1 MAVQVK
7 QGSAG
12 RVAGCVAAAWALLVL
27 ATPAVAHNINPVERP
42 DVGSWATRYLASK
55 ISDPVHETMTM
66 LAYDC
71 HARPHEC
78 QGSPEQFDRIRDG
91 KRLAFLVTGV
101 EWNDDPSLMLLG
113 DVADIAKWRKWM
125 LDAEDKAKCQ
135 DRYAPAPCV
144 GVEVSDDLLY
154 RSHYGDLQFLHAMAS
169 SETESAEETR
179 RKMLAWAKFAYQVGV
194 RQIDPKTTLAQLP
207 EINAL
212 IQRPGWNV
220 HYLFARNVDRSASIR
235 KIAIG
240 SLLHLIQDSYSDAH
254 AARVNGCE
262 ALSHD
267 KGAILNFRLYKYQNP
282 DEHKEADIRPTWLDK
297 GDLSDRNPVWASA
310 RLLNHWFDGDDWDT
324 VVEPFL
330 RNEIWPLADER
341 AVADAGDIECFA
353 G

>member
-1 MAVQVK
+1 MRAVMLVLLAIA
-7 QGSAG
+7 GSA
-12 RVAGCVAAAWALLVL
+12 VVQ
-27 ATPAVAHNINPVERP
+27 AHNINPVERP
-42 DVGSWATRYLASK
+42 DVSRWPTRYLAAK
-55 ISDPVHETMTM
+55 ISEPVHETMTM

-78 QGSPEQFDRIRDG
+78 TGSPEQFDRIRDG

-113 DVADIAKWRKWM
+113 DMADIVKWRKWM
-125 LDAEDKAKCQ
+125 LDAEDKAKCRG
-135 DRYAPAPCV
+135 RYAPAPCA
-144 GVEVSDDLLY
+144 GVAVSDDLLY

-169 SETESAEETR
+169 SETEPADETR
-179 RKMLAWAKFAYQVGV
+179 RKMLVWAKFSYEVGV
-194 RQIDPKTTLAQLP
+194 GKIDPTTTLDKLP
-207 EINAL
+207 EVDAL

-220 HYLFARNVDRSASIR
+220 HYLFARNANSKASIR

-254 AARVNGCE
+254 TARVNGCE

-267 KGAILNFRLYKYQNP
+267 KGPILSFRLYTLQNP
-282 DEHKEADIRPTWLDK
+282 EEHKEADVRPTWLDK

-310 RLLNHWFDGDDWDT
+310 RLLNHWIDRDDWD
-324 VVEPFL
+324 VVVQPFL
-330 RNEIWPLADER
+330 LNEILPLHNPIAI
-341 AVADAGDIECFA
+341 ADAGDIECFA